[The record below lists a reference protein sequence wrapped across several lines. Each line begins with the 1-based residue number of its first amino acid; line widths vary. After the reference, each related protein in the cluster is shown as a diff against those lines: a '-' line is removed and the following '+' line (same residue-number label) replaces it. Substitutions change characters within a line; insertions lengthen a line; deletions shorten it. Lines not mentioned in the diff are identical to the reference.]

1 MQVKHW
7 QASGQPQARSRKTP
21 KVIRRHK
28 RRLQRLAQTLRINT
42 RPGQN
47 PS

>member
-21 KVIRRHK
+21 KVVRRQK
-28 RRLQRLAQTLRINT
+28 RKLQRLAQTLRVKP
-42 RPGQN
+42 RPERG
-47 PS
+47 